1 MEQDLIT
8 LSTSIRLAGFTTII
22 LAIFGTPLA
31 WWLARSQS
39 PLTAICIPLLAL
51 PLVLPPTVIGFYL
64 LLAFSPQHFFGA
76 AWLDWFGS
84 SLAFSFEGLLLGSL
98 VYSLPFYIQPMVVA
112 FKAIPGTLLD
122 AAKTLGAGWLDRFFT
137 VILPL
142 SKNGLLIAAT
152 LTFTHTLGEFGIVLM
167 IGGNL
172 PGETRVLSIALFDYV
187 ETLNY
192 DKAHLLAAG
201 LVGFSLLAM
210 VLIQWLTKDRVAR
223 PAEDLR

>member
-1 MEQDLIT
+1 MCLDNH
-8 LSTSIRLAGFTTII
+8 
-22 LAIFGTPLA
+22 
-31 WWLARSQS
+31 
-39 PLTAICIPLLAL
+39 C
-51 PLVLPPTVIGFYL
+51 
-64 LLAFSPQHFFGA
+64 FSA
-76 AWLDWFGS
+76 SVEMATK
-84 SLAFSFEGLLLGSL
+84 GL
-98 VYSLPFYIQPMVVA
+98 
-112 FKAIPGTLLD
+112 GTLLD